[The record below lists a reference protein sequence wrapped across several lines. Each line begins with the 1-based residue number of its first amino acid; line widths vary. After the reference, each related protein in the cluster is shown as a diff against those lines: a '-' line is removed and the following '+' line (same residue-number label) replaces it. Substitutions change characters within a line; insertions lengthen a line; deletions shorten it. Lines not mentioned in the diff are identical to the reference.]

1 MSNQLTA
8 RDFAKYELIEY
19 KGGVY
24 QLLGIHSEHEVNVR
38 CGVDN
43 MLQLKGVPPLR
54 DVFDNMIAASAAVAK
69 PILRPLSDMTKEECI
84 EAWSLMSG
92 QEKNLTHV
100 FLFRQY
106 LDDKCWPERPN
117 LQRMLDMSSFLDSR
131 QLDIRDLIDQG
142 LAVSRHE
149 FPNLKYSFEKGGS
162 DE

>member
-8 RDFAKYELIEY
+8 RDFAKYEWVLSNGIVGAVKEIDLYNNTATYWQPEVEWDSIEF
-19 KGGVY
+19 
-24 QLLGIHSEHEVNVR
+24 SEF
-38 CGVDN
+38 
-43 MLQLKGVPPLR
+43 
-54 DVFDNMIAASAAVAK
+54 VFSGQ
-69 PILRPLSDMTKEECI
+69 PILRPLSDMSEEECI